1 MGKKVSTCLLIC
13 LLATGL
19 KAQIGVDPEYA
30 DLMPLKRID
39 KMLAKAATAADKAEL
54 KKHYYTM
61 VAMVWELHNYR
72 QKFLEKGDMINLFP
86 TAYYHTTMIEMKAI
100 AAGSFAYPIEKLKQM
115 IAFFEAYRVNRTNW
129 DNGLTDNVEPHWQE
143 HFRYAESDDAQSNL
157 FCTRVAYVLGSAIV
171 AHVKFDLP
179 RAIHH
184 AFSNRYDR
192 RITQGSVLIGDFLAT
207 DQVFNQSMNSTL
219 ADVASV
225 RYCPAS
231 VMKYLATNP
240 YSIVDLN
247 NSFYEDNPK
256 MKEYFNLKPIFTAGD
271 VITLRRNA
279 WHQAYTQTSFKGFY
293 NLPLPAQP
301 MLQRSEYYDFG
312 SELMADLYQSPKD
325 LYKRYEFTLRTS
337 GVGPFGTKIMLEEGE
352 YVFILVQGEY
362 VAGQWVGNANGA
374 GLLSSSIVGNMYN
387 KYSGARHACVVALVG
402 EQVLP
407 CQRIFSDVGMKY
419 NVAGVTPDYG
429 SAVEKPFFSI
439 NYIPGTYF
447 LAPEAGELM
456 LDLNDTKTS
465 DNNGD
470 LKITIFTMKFRE
482 HKNRNLFNLC
492 TSKEPNDA
500 GRDCNGR
507 AWIKEGMKS
516 WYYHGINDS
525 YRGAGDNKGCQCVFD
540 GDDLL
545 TSGENQGSFDI
556 AYWLYNANTQL
567 PEANLMHLILDVIPH
582 DLYEEVQG
590 ADMYYPSIKI
600 DCK

>member
-1 MGKKVSTCLLIC
+1 MKKGIHCCLLLC
-13 LLATGL
+13 LLTPGL
-19 KAQIGVDPEYA
+19 YAQIGVDPEYA
-30 DLMPLKRID
+30 DLMPLKKID
-39 KMLAKAATAADKAEL
+39 RLLAKAVSPAEKAEL

-86 TAYYHTTMIEMKAI
+86 TAYYHTTIIEMKAI
-100 AAGSFAYPIEKLKQM
+100 AAGSFIYPIEKLKQM
-115 IAFFEAYRVNRTNW
+115 MAFFDAYRVNRVNW
-129 DNGLTDNVEPHWQE
+129 DNGLTDQVEPHWQE

-171 AHVKFDLP
+171 AHVKYDLP
-179 RAIHH
+179 RAINY
-184 AFSNRYDR
+184 AFNNRYDK
-192 RITQGSVLIGDFLAT
+192 RITQGSILIKDFLAT
-207 DQVFNQSMNSTL
+207 DQVFNRSMNATL

-225 RYCPAS
+225 RACPAAILS
-231 VMKYLATNP
+231 RLASNP
-240 YSIVDLN
+240 FSIVDLN
-247 NSFYEDNPK
+247 NTFYEDNPR
-256 MKEYFNLKPIFTAGD
+256 MKEYFNLKPIFTADD

-279 WHQAYTQTSFKGFY
+279 WHQAFTQNSFKGFF
-293 NLPLPAQP
+293 NVPLPQQP
-301 MLQRSEYYDFG
+301 LLQHSDYYDFG

-325 LYKRYEFTLRTS
+325 LFKRYEFTLRTS
-337 GVGPFGTKIMLEEGE
+337 GQGPYETNIKLEQNE

-362 VAGQWVGNANGA
+362 VAGEWVGNANGA

-387 KYSGARHACVVALVG
+387 KYSGYRHASLVALVG
-402 EQVLP
+402 DNILP

-429 SAVEKPFFSI
+429 SSVQKPFFSI

-447 LAPEAGELM
+447 LSPEDGELM

-465 DNNGD
+465 DNRGD
-470 LKITIFTMKFRE
+470 LKIVIFTMKFRE

-492 TSKEPNDA
+492 TSKEPNES
-500 GRDCNGR
+500 GRDCNGKS
-507 AWIKEGMKS
+507 WVKEGVKS

-525 YRGAGDNKGCQCVFD
+525 FRGSGDNKGCQCVFD
-540 GDDLL
+540 FDELI
-545 TSGENQGSFDI
+545 TTGENQGSFDI
-556 AYWLYNANTQL
+556 AYWLYNGNTQL

-582 DLYEEVQG
+582 DLYEAVYGE
-590 ADMYYPSIKI
+590 DMYYPSIKM